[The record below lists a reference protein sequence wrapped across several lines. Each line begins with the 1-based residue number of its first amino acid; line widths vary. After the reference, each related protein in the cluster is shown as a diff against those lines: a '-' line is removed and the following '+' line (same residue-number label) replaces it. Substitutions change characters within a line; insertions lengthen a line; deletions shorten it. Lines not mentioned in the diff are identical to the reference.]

1 MVEVEASTGWLCTAA
16 LLPLQTESEAEGEVS
31 EKWFERTSE

>member
-16 LLPLQTESEAEGEVS
+16 LLPFQKGSEAEREVA